1 MGLRLFNLIVKEFLA
16 ALRDPKARALLIG
29 PPILQIFVFS
39 YAITQEVKNVTLA
52 VYNQDV
58 GKEGYV
64 LVQRF
69 QQSPTFAKIL
79 HLSHREEINPIIDN
93 QKAIAVLVIP
103 QDFSRELYAER
114 QVNLQILLDGR
125 KSNAAPIVGG
135 YAGKIIN
142 KFVQERPSRAVG
154 DAPALPSSEL
164 TEPSS
169 RMANKLRSTP
179 VGINLESRHW
189 FNVNLDPRKTTIPS
203 LVCVLAMVLGIII
216 SGLSIARERET
227 GTFEQLLVSPLT
239 PTEILLGKAIP
250 ALVLATGSAVMLIG
264 ITIFMMGIP
273 LQGSFFLLL
282 AALNLFLLSIIGV
295 GLFVSSLSL
304 TQQQAIL
311 GVILVMPPFA
321 LLSGFATPVENMPD
335 WMQWLTVINP
345 ARWFMVIVKGIFLKG
360 MGLAEVFLNCIPLFF
375 IALTT
380 MTAAAVM
387 FRRRME

>member
-1 MGLRLFNLIVKEFLA
+1 MMNCPCQFPSRFVAVNGLRLFNLIVKEFLA

-29 PPILQIFVFS
+29 PPIAQIFIFS
-39 YAITQEVKNVTLA
+39 FAITQEVKNVTLA

-58 GKEGYV
+58 GKEGTV
-64 LVQRF
+64 LIQRF
-69 QQSPTFAKIL
+69 QHSPTFTKIL
-79 HLSHREEINPIIDN
+79 HLSHREEINPTIDN
-93 QKAIAVLVIP
+93 QVAMAVLVIP
-103 QDFSRELYAER
+103 QDFSRELYAGR
-114 QVNLQILLDGR
+114 KATVQILLDGR

-142 KFVQERPSRAVG
+142 KFVRES
-154 DAPALPSSEL
+154 LPFGAS
-164 TEPSS
+164 
-169 RMANKLRSTP
+169 
-179 VGINLESRHW
+179 VGINLETRNW

-203 LVCVLAMVLGIII
+203 LICVLAMVLGIII

-250 ALVLATGSAVMLIG
+250 ALVLATCSAVMLIG
-264 ITIFMMGIP
+264 IAIFMLGIP

-282 AALNLFLLSIIGV
+282 ASLVLFLLSIIGI

-311 GVILVMPPFA
+311 GVILVMPPCI

-335 WMQWLTVINP
+335 WLQWFTIINP
-345 ARWFMVIVKGIFLKG
+345 ARWFLIIVKGVFLKG
-360 MGLAEVFLNCIPLFF
+360 MGATEAFLNCVPLIF
-375 IALTT
+375 IALAT
-380 MTAAAVM
+380 MTAANVM